1 MIISNKTRYFPTAGV
16 TGGYYLSHSD
26 VAGPHSGTLFGITNT
41 MAQIPGFANALIV
54 ANLTPN
60 VCIFKG
66 RFISFQLEPDKILQN
81 FFLSATQNCPFI
93 NKRAILGCREEEI
106 LE

>member
-1 MIISNKTRYFPTAGV
+1 MKCHRIPFEISDGKNRWLHLTGV

-26 VAGPHSGTLFGITNT
+26 IAGPYSGTLFGITNT

-60 VCIFKG
+60 VSIH
-66 RFISFQLEPDKILQN
+66 IIVY
-81 FFLSATQNCPFI
+81 
-93 NKRAILGCREEEI
+93 
-106 LE
+106 